1 MRTEQDHH
9 HHDHDHHQASETE
22 LPENIVEQIALI
34 SMENKKME
42 IPHKLF
48 TSWLADLTLIGSE
61 DVIKEILKKN
71 MQKFHSLFCKALGL
85 LQGSFPSMLAPRF
98 VSAAT
103 SLIRV
108 YNGFI
113 ELMRHCEE
121 GQ

>member
-71 MQKFHSLFCKALGL
+71 M
-85 LQGSFPSMLAPRF
+85 
-98 VSAAT
+98 
-103 SLIRV
+103 
-108 YNGFI
+108 
-113 ELMRHCEE
+113 
-121 GQ
+121 